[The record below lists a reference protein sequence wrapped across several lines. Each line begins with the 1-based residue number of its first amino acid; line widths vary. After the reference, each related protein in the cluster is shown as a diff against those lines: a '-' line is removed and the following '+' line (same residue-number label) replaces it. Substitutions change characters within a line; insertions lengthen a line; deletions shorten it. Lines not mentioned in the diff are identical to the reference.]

1 MRDQYAGDV
10 SDVLK
15 FAFLRALAGADRALG
30 IARYY
35 APGDDVFA
43 FLPGYSLGP
52 RRGMQIFDIKSQA
65 NYLTS

>member
-1 MRDQYAGDV
+1 MRDQYAGNV

-15 FAFLRALAGADRALG
+15 FAFLRSLRGADRALG
-30 IARYY
+30 IASYY

-43 FLPGYSLGP
+43 FLPGYSLRP